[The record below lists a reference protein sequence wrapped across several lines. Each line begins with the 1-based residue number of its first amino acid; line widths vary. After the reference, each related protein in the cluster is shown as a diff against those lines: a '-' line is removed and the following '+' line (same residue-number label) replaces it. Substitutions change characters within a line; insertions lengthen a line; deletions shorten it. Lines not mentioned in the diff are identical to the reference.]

1 MVVSECEWNVWA
13 EHLAAALVKS
23 ELEEKGPLEVSS
35 AQRSAT
41 DLLQGAAEISA
52 QV

>member
-13 EHLAAALVKS
+13 EHLAAALVKA
-23 ELEEKGPLEVSS
+23 ELAVKGPLEVSS
-35 AQRSAT
+35 AQRSAI
-41 DLLQGAAEISA
+41 DLSQGAAAISA